1 MSDFLENIVNQR
13 FRLVYDELQS
23 AKKIKSKSDIANQLG
38 TYNHV
43 INSILK
49 GKRNITLDQMNKLID
64 LHKVNANFLF
74 GNSNQMFK
82 NSSANSTIPLPIGH
96 LAFEGRKNIT
106 LVPQKAMAGYAIE
119 ANPSADYMEQFDKFS
134 IPGVEGQCIA
144 FEISGDSM
152 LPHISD
158 GDLVV
163 CEPVERNTPIKD
175 NAIYVII
182 TESVVTKRVQQL
194 KENNTL
200 TKLRLISDNQLYPP
214 YEVELEDVKQILR
227 VKCKVSTYGIS

>member
-1 MSDFLENIVNQR
+1 
-13 FRLVYDELQS
+13 
-23 AKKIKSKSDIANQLG
+23 
-38 TYNHV
+38 
-43 INSILK
+43 
-49 GKRNITLDQMNKLID
+49 
-64 LHKVNANFLF
+64 
-74 GNSNQMFK
+74 
-82 NSSANSTIPLPIGH
+82 
-96 LAFEGRKNIT
+96 
-106 LVPQKAMAGYAIE
+106 
-119 ANPSADYMEQFDKFS
+119 
-134 IPGVEGQCIA
+134 
-144 FEISGDSM
+144 M

-182 TESVVTKRVQQL
+182 TDSVVTKRVQQL

-200 TKLRLISDNQLYPP
+200 KKLRLISDNQLYPP